1 MTVKTTRKNEVPGSR
16 VYLDCEL
23 CGRAFSPRKVKSD
36 RPAWCPACTREERN
50 IALDRCSPS
59 QIRNRT
65 LQRKAQEARDAVAQR
80 LKRT

>member
-36 RPAWCPACTREERN
+36 RPA
-50 IALDRCSPS
+50 
-59 QIRNRT
+59 
-65 LQRKAQEARDAVAQR
+65 
-80 LKRT
+80 